1 MILGLL
7 VGGAALLVGGKIVVD
22 AVNEMSPEEIQDLAN
37 GIKNV
42 VNEINEAADELNEL
56 SDINKAIDECEKE
69 LDEII
74 KM

>member
-7 VGGAALLVGGKIVVD
+7 LGGAALLAGGKIVVD

-37 GIKNV
+37 GVKNV
-42 VNEINEAADELNEL
+42 VSEINETANELNEL
-56 SDINKAIDECEKE
+56 NEIYKAVDECEKE
-69 LDEII
+69 LDEIS